1 MKNMLTRLLACLL
14 VAAALIPCVA
24 AAELDTTFEVPKF
37 SDIFTPA
44 SEYRIENYDVPTVQ
58 YTHESG
64 AITFQIPESWTLTEG
79 DTGAVFPI
87 FYAEDGI
94 GNLNITASE
103 TDGENMV
110 PAFNELKQVFTEQYA
125 QVGATV
131 NSFELTSF
139 RGRDAIVCELEY
151 LGFQQTQV
159 MVQPDDY
166 SALLIF
172 TFTASANKHLNL
184 VMNSLWLG

>member
-1 MKNMLTRLLACLL
+1 MKSMFARLLACLL
-14 VAAALIPCVA
+14 VAATLIPCVA
-24 AAELDTTFEVPKF
+24 VAEMNITFEVPKF

-44 SEYRIENYDVPTVQ
+44 SEYRVENYDVPTVQ
-58 YTHESG
+58 WSHESG
-64 AITFQIPESWTLTEG
+64 AITFQIPADWTVTETAEG
-79 DTGAVFPI
+79 EAFPI

-94 GNLNITASE
+94 GNLNITVSN

-110 PAFNELKQVFTEQYA
+110 PAFEELKQVFTEQYA

-131 NSFELTSF
+131 YSFELTNY

-151 LGFQQTQV
+151 LGYQQTQV

-166 SALLIF
+166 TALLIF
-172 TFTASANKHLNL
+172 TFTASAHKHIDL

>member
-1 MKNMLTRLLACLL
+1 MKSMFVRLLACLL
-14 VAAALIPCVA
+14 AAATLIPCVA
-24 AAELDTTFEVPKF
+24 VAELNTTFEVPKF

-44 SEYRIENYDVPTVQ
+44 SEYRVENYDVPTVQ

-64 AITFQIPESWTLTEG
+64 AITFQIPEAWTLTEG
-79 DTGAVFPI
+79 DTGAAFPV

-94 GNLNITASE
+94 GNLVITASE
-103 TDGENMV
+103 SGGENMV
-110 PAFNELKQVFTEQYA
+110 PAFAEIKQMLSEQYA
-125 QVGATV
+125 QAGATV
-131 NSFELTSF
+131 YSIELSDY

-166 SALLIF
+166 SVLLVF
-172 TFTASANKHLNL
+172 TFTASAHKHMDL

>member
-1 MKNMLTRLLACLL
+1 MRSMFVRLLACLL
-14 VAAALIPCVA
+14 AAAMLIPCA
-24 AAELDTTFEVPKF
+24 AVAELQFDFSVPKF

-44 SEYRIENYDVPTVQ
+44 SEYRVENYSEPTMQ
-58 YTHESG
+58 YTHKSG
-64 AITFQIPESWTLTEG
+64 AITFQIPEAWTATEG
-79 DTGAVFPI
+79 DTGAVFPT

-94 GNLNITASE
+94 GNLVITTSDTA
-103 TDGENMV
+103 GENMV
-110 PAFNELKQVFTEQYA
+110 PAFNELKQMFTEQYT

-131 NSFELTSF
+131 NSFELSSY

-166 SALLIF
+166 SELLIF
-172 TFTASANKHLNL
+172 TFTASAHKHIDL

>member
-1 MKNMLTRLLACLL
+1 MKSMFLRLLACLL
-14 VAAALIPCVA
+14 VVATLIPCA
-24 AAELDTTFEVPKF
+24 ATAELDTTFEVPKF

-44 SEYRIENYDVPTVQ
+44 SEYRVENYDVPTVQ

-64 AITFQIPESWTLTEG
+64 AITFQIPEAWTLTEG

-87 FYAEDGI
+87 FYAEDGL
-94 GNLNITASE
+94 GSLNIDVSNTY
-103 TDGENMV
+103 GESMV
-110 PAFNELKQVFTEQYA
+110 AAFDEVKQTFTEQYS
-125 QVGATV
+125 QVGA
-131 NSFELTSF
+131 NIYSFELANY

-166 SALLIF
+166 SQLLIF
-172 TFTASANKHLNL
+172 TFTASAHKHLDL